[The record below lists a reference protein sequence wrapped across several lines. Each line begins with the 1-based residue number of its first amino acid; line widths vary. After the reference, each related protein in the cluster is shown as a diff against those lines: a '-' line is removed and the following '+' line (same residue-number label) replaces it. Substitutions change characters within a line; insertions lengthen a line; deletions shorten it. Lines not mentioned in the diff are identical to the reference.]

1 MNSLSY
7 ESVIYPEKITKN
19 EGNSRQCAKH
29 IIDKLMAVLSENSC
43 VTFIL
48 IGVVHFKLL
57 NLIIQI

>member
-7 ESVIYPEKITKN
+7 ESVIYPERMTKN

-48 IGVVHFKLL
+48 IGGDAL
-57 NLIIQI
+57 